1 MDQAQ
6 SGLRLPVLGAVDRSA
21 SQATIGAG
29 GVGPSQDLQSI
40 LGIVQALTPILG
52 ALAAI

>member
-1 MDQAQ
+1 MNQAQ

-21 SQATIGAG
+21 NQATMGGG
-29 GVGPSQDLQSI
+29 GVGPSQDLTQI